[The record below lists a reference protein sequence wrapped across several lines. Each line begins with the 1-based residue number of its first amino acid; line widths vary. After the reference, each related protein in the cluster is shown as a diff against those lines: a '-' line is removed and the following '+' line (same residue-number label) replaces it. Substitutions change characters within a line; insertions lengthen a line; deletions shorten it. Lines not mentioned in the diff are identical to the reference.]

1 MREDL
6 CGNFWPMIE
15 FSSDPYVAEN
25 QMKAI
30 IFTLVAF
37 GYIDANFDALEKS
50 CIQQQ
55 IQTLVDRRA
64 QTLLGDQGLGSPQAA
79 QWRDHFFAILDEMD
93 RSIQHYFA
101 ESVAQGET
109 RQQFVLAKLKLG
121 CFEVLKRFDEDNQA
135 AILASIDELI
145 RADGVVHPE
154 ETKFREEIANLLQ
167 APIELDDADI
177 EPIEEGSIIIDEA
190 RSLEPSDLNHP
201 LLHQSEWDY
210 ATDPAIFAEQAEGDM
225 ELVAR
230 VMGTLAWQRSKGT
243 GRLADAFDFQAFAG
257 GGYADDAPFLDGHV
271 YVLPS
276 RPEREVEFL
285 VIGDLH
291 GCYSCLKAALMQ
303 SNFFKKVEAHERDPE
318 NNPAMYLVLLGDYID
333 RGRFSYSGTLRAVMQ
348 LFLKWP
354 DRVFVLRG
362 NHEFYVEINGKVLAP
377 VRPSEAMDSISGIAR
392 MDVFARYMKLF
403 DELPNMLVFD
413 RTLFVHGG
421 IPRQDTLDAKWKGIH
436 SLNDSEI
443 RFQMMWSDPSEADAI
458 PLDLQQEN
466 ARFPFGKKQFQ
477 RFMAD
482 LGLKTMVRGHER
494 VDEGFERTYD
504 DPEGR
509 LVTVFSAGGATN
521 EDLPEKSS
529 YRQVTPMA
537 LSVRFKDGV
546 TTMTPFRLDYARYN
560 QADTNAFFKE
570 KLQS

>member
-1 MREDL
+1 MLD
-6 CGNFWPMIE
+6 

-37 GYIDANFDALEKS
+37 GYIDSNFDAVEKTF
-50 CIQQQ
+50 IQQH
-55 IQTLVDRRA
+55 IQALVDHRA
-64 QTLLGDQGLGSPQAA
+64 TQLLGEQGPGSPQAA
-79 QWRDHFFAILDEMD
+79 EWTKHFFEVLEEMD
-93 RSIQHYFA
+93 RSVKHYFA
-101 ESVAQGET
+101 ESVGQGET
-109 RQQFVLAKLKLG
+109 QQQFVLAKLKLG
-121 CFEVLKRFDEDNQA
+121 CFEVLKRFDEDNQQ

-154 ETKFREEIANLLQ
+154 EVKFRDEVVNLLQ

-177 EPIEEGSIIIDEA
+177 EPLEEGALIIDKARTFEPLEA
-190 RSLEPSDLNHP
+190 DHP
-201 LLHQSEWDY
+201 LLHASEWDY
-210 ATDPAIFAEQAEGDM
+210 ASDPTIFAEQAEGDM

-230 VMGTLAWQRSKGT
+230 VMGTLAWQRSKGQ
-243 GRLADAFDFQAFAG
+243 GRLSDAFDFQAFAG
-257 GGYADDAPFLDGHV
+257 GGYADDQAFLDGHV

-276 RPEREVEFL
+276 KPEREVEIL
-285 VIGDLH
+285 VIADLH

-303 SNFFKKVEAHERDPE
+303 SNFFKKVEAHEKDPA

-333 RGRFSYSGTLRAVMQ
+333 RGRFSYTGTLRAVMQ

-354 DRVFVLRG
+354 DRVFMLRG

-421 IPRQDTLDAKWKGIH
+421 IPRQDTLDEKWKGIH
-436 SLNDSEI
+436 SLNDPEI
-443 RFQMMWSDPSEADAI
+443 RFQMMWSDPSEADVI
-458 PLDLQQEN
+458 PVDLQKEN

-477 RFMAD
+477 RFLAD
-482 LGLKTMVRGHER
+482 LACKTMVRGHER
-494 VDEGFERTYD
+494 VDDGFKKNYD
-504 DPEGR
+504 DPEGT
-509 LVTVFSAGGATN
+509 LLTVFSAGGATN
-521 EDLPEKSS
+521 GDLPEKSS
-529 YRQVTPMA
+529 YRQVNPMA
-537 LSVRFKDGV
+537 LSMRFKDGV
-546 TTMTPFRLDYARYN
+546 TTLTPFPLDYARYN
-560 QADTNAFFKE
+560 DPDQNAFFKK
-570 KLQS
+570 KLEG